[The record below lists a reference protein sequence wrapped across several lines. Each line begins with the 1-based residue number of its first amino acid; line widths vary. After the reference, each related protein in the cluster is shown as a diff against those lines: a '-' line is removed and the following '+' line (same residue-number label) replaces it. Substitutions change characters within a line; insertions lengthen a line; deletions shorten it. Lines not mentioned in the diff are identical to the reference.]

1 MLSLQ
6 AFVEKVTIFSRA
18 DSVVSLPDDVL
29 ELFSEYARH
38 LADQGL
44 FVAAL
49 KYCKGNSEYCS
60 ELVNRLYYGGG
71 SECQSILAMSPPR
84 YPFELVNVG
93 VSMEARNAS
102 SNFSSSSNHATTVT
116 NVPV

>member
-49 KYCKGNSEYCS
+49 KYCK
-60 ELVNRLYYGGG
+60 
-71 SECQSILAMSPPR
+71 
-84 YPFELVNVG
+84 
-93 VSMEARNAS
+93 
-102 SNFSSSSNHATTVT
+102 
-116 NVPV
+116 